1 MTQNTGKKC
10 SENASKKVQKLK
22 IFYPGEG
29 GTPSPGT
36 PSPADSPLWDSSRSR
51 PPPGKKLVAPLPE
64 TLQGP
69 PLCKKIPNRSPSKTN
84 NYI

>member
-29 GTPSPGT
+29 GTPSP
-36 PSPADSPLWDSSRSR
+36 ADSPLWDSSRSR
-51 PPPGKKLVAPLPE
+51 PPWEKASCASESYQSVF
-64 TLQGP
+64 
-69 PLCKKIPNRSPSKTN
+69 N
-84 NYI
+84 

>member
-29 GTPSPGT
+29 GTPSPLPLEPHPPQTRPFGT
-36 PSPADSPLWDSSRSR
+36 RRDPAPL
-51 PPPGKKLVAPLPE
+51 GKKLVAPLVG
-64 TLQGP
+64 TYLMTKQI
-69 PLCKKIPNRSPSKTN
+69 L
-84 NYI
+84 YA

>member
-29 GTPSPGT
+29 GTPSP
-36 PSPADSPLWDSSRSR
+36 ADSPLWDSSQSR
-51 PPPGKKLVAPLPE
+51 PPLGK
-64 TLQGP
+64 
-69 PLCKKIPNRSPSKTN
+69 S
-84 NYI
+84 